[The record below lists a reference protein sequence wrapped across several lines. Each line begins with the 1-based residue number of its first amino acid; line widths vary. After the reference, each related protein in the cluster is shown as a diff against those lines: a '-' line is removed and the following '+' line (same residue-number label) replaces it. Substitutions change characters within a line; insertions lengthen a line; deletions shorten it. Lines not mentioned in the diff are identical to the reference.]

1 MRISLRGAC
10 LVFLALLLT
19 GCEDW
24 EGIGSSDRY
33 KEDFHFSYPL
43 NPGGKVQLENMNGSV
58 EITGW
63 DKDAVDIDGTKY
75 ANTEQRL
82 REIKI
87 DVAPSAG
94 SITIR
99 TVPPLDRRGNA
110 GARYVIHVPRRAEL
124 ASIVSSNGSIRV
136 DTIDGH
142 ARLKTSNGA
151 VRARRLNG
159 SLDVQTS
166 NGSVEVSDVVGDTV
180 LHSSNGGIHAEVK
193 QGSFEA
199 TTSNGGIDVRLMEKD
214 ANPVRLE
221 SSNGHIDLTMDAARE
236 VHAGTSNSSIVVR
249 MPASAAA
256 TVRAHTSNASIT
268 SDFDVSVRG
277 VVLSKHRLEGSIGG
291 GGPLLDLATSNGGIK
306 LLRQ

>member
-63 DKDAVDIDGTKY
+63 D
-75 ANTEQRL
+75 N
-82 REIKI
+82 

-94 SITIR
+94 SISIR

-151 VRARRLNG
+151 ARARRLNG
-159 SLDVQTS
+159 S
-166 NGSVEVSDVVGDTV
+166 
-180 LHSSNGGIHAEVK
+180 
-193 QGSFEA
+193 
-199 TTSNGGIDVRLMEKD
+199 
-214 ANPVRLE
+214 P
-221 SSNGHIDLTMDAARE
+221 
-236 VHAGTSNSSIVVR
+236 
-249 MPASAAA
+249 
-256 TVRAHTSNASIT
+256 
-268 SDFDVSVRG
+268 DVSTA
-277 VVLSKHRLEGSIGG
+277 K
-291 GGPLLDLATSNGGIK
+291 
-306 LLRQ
+306 